1 MSSSPGKD
9 GSGVLQVQEHWG
21 RGDAVY
27 EDLGMAPAEGRGAC
41 CGADEGTLE
50 AQTRSGPWNLLQ
62 GPGEAGLCPA
72 CQRL

>member
-1 MSSSPGKD
+1 M
-9 GSGVLQVQEHWG
+9 
-21 RGDAVY
+21 Y

-41 CGADEGTLE
+41 CGADEGALE
-50 AQTRSGPWNLLQ
+50 AQTRSGSWNLLQ